1 MELDTDNLPD
11 EAEPDT
17 LPTET
22 EEATTEVETEDNP
35 EGEDAE
41 ESEVEAQDSDDE
53 EVDFD
58 GAKYRIP
65 KALKD
70 AFLRQSDYTQKT
82 QAIAEKARELDST
95 LERITSVS
103 EQETQALSRVA
114 IVEAQL
120 QQFENIDW
128 DAWDQTDPIAAN
140 NARWQ
145 MSEMR
150 RAKDEAINGYHQARQ
165 QVQFVA
171 QQETARRLEQGQ
183 KMLAERIPGWGQDKA
198 AAILNFGQEAY
209 GFSRE
214 ELSSIDDP
222 RAILVLHELME
233 ARKGQKAAAT
243 KAKVQAQQA
252 VKPAAS
258 IKGAAPVIKGLDDR
272 LSVDDWIKRRNAQAT
287 KRR

>member
-22 EEATTEVETEDNP
+22 EEATTEVDTEDNP

-150 RAKDEAINGYHQARQ
+150 RAKDEAINGYHQAKQ

-233 ARKGQKAAAT
+233 ARKGQKAAVT

-272 LSVDDWIKRRNAQAT
+272 LSADEWIKRRNAQAT